1 MARPARLGHQD
12 KIAVYQEHFYLE
24 DRILPVVLWDE
35 SDEGPGVVDE
45 CAAAGAQPGQEEDE
59 LLPPAKLTDLLEDQV
74 VTHRLLPL
82 KPYRIITAPSGETV
96 TPAFL

>member
-1 MARPARLGHQD
+1 MARPTRLGHQD
-12 KIAVYQEHFYLE
+12 NIADYQEHFYLE

-35 SDEGPGVVDE
+35 TDEGPGVVDE
-45 CAAAGAQPGQEEDE
+45 GAAAGAQPGQEEDE

-82 KPYRIITAPSGETV
+82 KPFPVITAQNGKRLP
-96 TPAFL
+96 PFF